1 MFLCCNWPRREDEN
15 IVHEQMVKDGEEG
28 YIRRVEELEKMTQ
41 LVKHV
46 VRKSDMME
54 KLTGEGY
61 GESKKLYM

>member
-1 MFLCCNWPRREDEN
+1 
-15 IVHEQMVKDGEEG
+15 MVKDGEEG

-61 GESKKLYM
+61 GESKKSYM